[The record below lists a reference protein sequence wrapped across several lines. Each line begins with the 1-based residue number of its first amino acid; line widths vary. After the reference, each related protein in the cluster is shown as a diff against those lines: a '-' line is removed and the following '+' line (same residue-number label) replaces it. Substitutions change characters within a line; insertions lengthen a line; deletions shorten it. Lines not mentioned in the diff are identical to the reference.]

1 MEVIGGVLLL
11 LSLMGNVWLYM
22 SKRRMRQCDPLA
34 KENLYKFC
42 YKDTNT
48 GLPNRRWMEREIDE
62 RIQEASDGELQE
74 LYVVVFQLA
83 ALSEIDSTHGR
94 EFKHKLLRNIWE
106 NLMQNREETIGA
118 CTRSGAGQVVAL
130 MKIPDQLSLIR
141 HVRRIVKNE
150 EYMELEGK
158 QIRVSMKVG
167 IRQLG
172 DKGVSGSEVLSDA
185 ELATQ
190 EARKVRIFDEEL
202 KATRAFQTRVESALR
217 EGFRHQ
223 EFQVWYQPKY
233 DIRTKKCVGAETLVR
248 WNSDALGFLLPGQ
261 FIRICERTGFILQ
274 LDYYVLGNA
283 FRFQKKRK
291 DAGKEV
297 VPLSV
302 NQSRIH
308 MQEPK
313 YIEHMR
319 QLAKYYGDAGCVEL
333 ELTESAIDF
342 SGLRERTH
350 AVEVVHALRDIGF
363 SISMDDF
370 GTGYSDISLLNDMPL
385 DVVKL
390 DRSMLTAAEGSERMQ
405 LVLRKVI
412 ELGEG
417 LGMQV
422 LCEGIETEAQE
433 ELLLRCGCRYGQ
445 GYLYGKP
452 MPAEQFEAFLDAH
465 I

>member
-1 MEVIGGVLLL
+1 MEIIGGVLLL
-11 LSLMGNVWLYM
+11 LSLMANAGLYM
-22 SKRRMRQCDPLA
+22 SKRRIQQGSLLA
-34 KENLYKFC
+34 EDNLYKFC
-42 YKDTNT
+42 YNDTNT
-48 GLPNRRWMEREIDE
+48 GLPNRRWMEQEIDK
-62 RIQEASDGELQE
+62 RIQEASDEELKQ

-83 ALSEIDSTHGR
+83 AQSEIDSTYGR
-94 EFKHKLLRNIWE
+94 DFKHKLLRSIWE
-106 NLMQNREETIGA
+106 HLMQYREETIGA

-130 MKIPDQLSLIR
+130 MKSADRPSLVR
-141 HVRRIVKNE
+141 RVRRIVKNE

-158 QIRVSMKVG
+158 QIRASMKVG

-172 DKGVSGSEVLSDA
+172 EKDVSGSEVLADA
-185 ELATQ
+185 GLATK

-233 DIRTKKCVGAETLVR
+233 DIETKKCVGAETLVR
-248 WNSDALGFLLPGQ
+248 WDSGALGFLFPGQ

-274 LDYYVLGNA
+274 LDYYMLGNA
-283 FRFQKKRK
+283 FQFQKKRK
-291 DAGKEV
+291 GAGKEII
-297 VPLSV
+297 PLSV

-319 QLAKYYGDAGCVEL
+319 QLAKYYGDAGCIEL

-342 SGLRERTH
+342 SGLQERAH
-350 AVEVVHALRDIGF
+350 AVEVVHALKDIGF

-390 DRSMLTAAEGSERMQ
+390 DRSMLTAAEGSERMR
-405 LVLRKVI
+405 LVLRKVV

-422 LCEGIETEAQE
+422 ICEGIETEAQE

-445 GYLYGKP
+445 GYLYGSA
-452 MPAEQFEAFLDAH
+452 MPAEAFEIFLDSH